1 MGPYVRTSVMR
12 KAGIRVPTGPK
23 DAWTAAE
30 MTGILRKLRTQGYK
44 APLDLRLVYSRPGQ
58 EWNTY
63 GFAPAVWS
71 AGGDLVEP
79 RNFRTADGYVN
90 GPGSVKALTALQNWA
105 KAGLIGM
112 VKDDEAFVSGR
123 SAISWSGHWTYP
135 EFNKAFPGDVA
146 TVPLPDF
153 CQGTVTFCQGTV
165 TGMGSFQWGVPAG
178 NADGEAVWRF
188 LSFLLQPAQVHRMTV
203 ANGAIPATESA
214 VKLSPRY
221 PPGGSGH
228 LFIEQLRDG
237 VARPRPQTPAYPAS
251 PTPSPAPSRRSPSTG
266 RRSGR
271 PSTRPRRGSTRT
283 SRRMPGIRRTRREG
297 AYRAASEP
305 CAVRLVRSRREP
317 GRSHPASLARRVPRP
332 CRNASREPGKSC
344 PVRPSKRV
352 PRGRRKRLPRT

>member
-12 KAGIRVPTGPK
+12 KAGIRAPTGPK

-30 MTGILRKLRTQGYK
+30 MTGILRKLRNQGYR
-44 APLDLRLVYSRPGQ
+44 APLDLRLVYSQPGQ

-79 RNFRTADGYVN
+79 RNFRTADGYAN
-90 GPGSVKALTALQNWA
+90 GSGSVKALTALQNWA
-105 KAGLIGM
+105 KAGLIDM
-112 VKDDEAFVSGR
+112 VKDDEAFVGGR
-123 SAISWSGHWTYP
+123 SAISWCGHWTYP

-153 CQGTVTFCQGTV
+153 CQGTVT
-165 TGMGSFQWGVPAG
+165 GMGSFQWGVPAG
-178 NADGEAVWRF
+178 NADGDAVWRF
-188 LSFLLQPAQVHRMTV
+188 LAFLLTPAQVHRMTV

-214 VKLSPRY
+214 IKLSPRY
-221 PPGGSGH
+221 PPGGSEH

-237 VARPRPQTPAYPAS
+237 VARPRPQTPAYPAI
-251 PTPSPAPSRRSPSTG
+251 TDAFSRAFVKIIFSRG
-266 RRSGR
+266 RSGR

-283 SRRMPGIRRTRREG
+283 SRRMPGIRRTCREG

-317 GRSHPASLARRVPRP
+317 GRSHPASLARRVPCP

-344 PVRPSKRV
+344 PERPSKRV